1 VITEVDFDPIFKR
14 IPSLCGL
21 DRNNIR
27 ISKLPGYT
35 NNNFRLQGEAEDW
48 VLRIPKNNTNQYIN
62 RQVEANNACI
72 AEALGLAPKCRWRD
86 QNGLSLT
93 RTLTRTRPVSQDD
106 FKKTTISRQLV
117 DSIRSLHDCEQNFL
131 GQVVLVDLL
140 TRYYQLMPASY
151 RELAASVYRFAQ
163 YKANKL
169 SSRDEQLLPSHNDL
183 VQENIL
189 IDDTG
194 RIWIIDWEYSSM
206 ASPYWD
212 LATVC
217 NSFELDRTQSR
228 ELLDSYLQHTAVKG
242 FDTLMDY
249 RYVLQVLSICW
260 IAAFT
265 DSDITSKI
273 ECLCR
278 NPGFETAP
286 EDRKSHAL
294 L

>member
-1 VITEVDFDPIFKR
+1 MITEVDFDPIFKR
-14 IPSLCGL
+14 IPGLREL
-21 DRNNIR
+21 DRDNIQ

-35 NNNFRLQGEAEDW
+35 NNNFRLQGEGVDW
-48 VLRIPKNNTNQYIN
+48 VLRVPKKSTNQYIN
-62 RQVEANNACI
+62 RQFETNNVCI
-72 AEALGLAPKCRWRD
+72 AEALGLLPKCYWRD
-86 QNGLSLT
+86 QSGLSLI
-93 RTLTRTRPVSQDD
+93 RTLPGTRPVSRDD
-106 FKKTTISRQLV
+106 FKKITVARQLM
-117 DSIRSLHDCEQNFL
+117 DSIRSLHDCQQKFL
-131 GQVVLVDLL
+131 GQVDLVELL
-140 TRYYQLMPASY
+140 TRYYQLMPTSY
-151 RELAASVYRFAQ
+151 RELAASVYRIAQ
-163 YKANKL
+163 HKVNKL
-169 SSRDEQLLPSHNDL
+169 SFSGEQLRPSHNDL
-183 VQENIL
+183 VLENIL

-212 LATVC
+212 LATIC
-217 NSFELDRTQSR
+217 NSFELDSAQSR
-228 ELLDSYLQHTAVKG
+228 ELLDTYLQHTAGKE

-265 DSDITSKI
+265 DNDITPKI

-286 EDRKSHAL
+286 QDRKSHAL